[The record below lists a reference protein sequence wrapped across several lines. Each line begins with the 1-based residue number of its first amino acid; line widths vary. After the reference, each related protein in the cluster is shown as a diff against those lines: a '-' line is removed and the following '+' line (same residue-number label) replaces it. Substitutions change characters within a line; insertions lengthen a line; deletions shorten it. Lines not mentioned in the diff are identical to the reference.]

1 MVAAS
6 CFTVVQSLRQAMLS
20 VGRIAFLGAPK
31 QSLTTPAIVQGL
43 KSHLWPMGAIFN
55 NTFRML
61 PASQKAV
68 KRAFAEGVWH
78 SVVAGA
84 AVTGLRSNLRL
95 IFPVWPWVL
104 LTSVPLSP
112 HL

>member
-6 CFTVVQSLRQAMLS
+6 CLTVIRSLRQARLS
-20 VGRIAFLGAPK
+20 VERIASLGTPK
-31 QSLTTPAIVQGL
+31 QSLTTLAIVQGL

-61 PASQKAV
+61 PAAQKAL
-68 KRAFAEGVWH
+68 KRAFAERVWH

-84 AVTGLRSNLRL
+84 AVTGLRSNLCL